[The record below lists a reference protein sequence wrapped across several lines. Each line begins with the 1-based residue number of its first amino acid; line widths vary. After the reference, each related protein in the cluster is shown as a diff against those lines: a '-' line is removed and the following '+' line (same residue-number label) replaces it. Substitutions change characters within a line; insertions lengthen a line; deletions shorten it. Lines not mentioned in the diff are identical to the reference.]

1 MKYVFS
7 LQVVVK
13 QQLINKELNIMNKRL
28 SVGLSVLSFGAITWF
43 VSSCETLPTPN
54 TGSNSLEKPNLPA
67 TLYDYS
73 TGVIKGSAM
82 DIKAFLQNN
91 AVNKTGGFGNVFF
104 DPSFGAADPELMEA
118 ADKYSNASV
127 QLGRVLFYDK
137 KLSLNNMVSCGSCHH
152 QKVGFSDAMASS
164 IGFGGQ
170 KTSRNSMAI
179 CNPIFFNNMFWDS
192 RAAGTLDLSTKPVF
206 NHIEMGMENDAM
218 LEQKLAAVSYYPAL
232 FTAAFGDDKVT
243 RNRISMAIS
252 HFLSSMITGNSKF
265 DAVSAGSQKYT
276 ELEQMGHDIFF
287 SDRARCSRC
296 HAGDNLSA
304 PDMPGDPYGSPT
316 VKGTAN
322 IGLERQYKDPGK
334 ENGNFR
340 IPSLR
345 NIELTGPY
353 MHDGR
358 FANLNQVIDH
368 YSHGVQPH
376 SHLDKNLKDNNGN
389 PVKLNFS
396 ELEKDALIAFLRTLT
411 DNKFITDPRF
421 SDPFAN

>member
-1 MKYVFS
+1 MITF
-7 LQVVVK
+7 
-13 QQLINKELNIMNKRL
+13 NKRL
-28 SVGLSVLSFGAITWF
+28 GVGAVVLGFGAISWF
-43 VSSCETLPTPN
+43 VSSCETLPAPGN
-54 TGSNSLEKPNLPA
+54 NSQALEQPKLPSS
-67 TLYDYS
+67 LYDYS
-73 TGVIKGSAM
+73 SGAIMGRFLSIK
-82 DIKAFLQNN
+82 DELLNN
-91 AVNKTGGFGNVFF
+91 SKNRFGGFGNVFI
-104 DPSFGAADPELMEA
+104 DPSFGTTDPELLEA
-118 ADKYSNASV
+118 AELYSNASV

-137 KLSLNNMVSCGSCHH
+137 KLSLNNMISCGSCHH
-152 QKVGFSDAMASS
+152 QEVGFSDAMSVS

-170 KTSRNSMAI
+170 KTARNSMAI

-232 FTAAFGDDKVT
+232 FQAAFGDSKVT
-243 RNRISMAIS
+243 RNRVSMAIS

-265 DAVSAGSQKYT
+265 DEVSSGNAQYT
-276 ELEQMGHDIFF
+276 ALEKMGHDLFF

-296 HAGDNLSA
+296 HAGENLSA
-304 PDMPGDPYGSPT
+304 PDLPGGAYSAPE

-322 IGLERQYKDPGK
+322 IGLERQYKDAGK

-358 FANLNQVIDH
+358 FANLSQVVDH
-368 YSHGVQPH
+368 YSHGVQAH
-376 SHLDKNLKDNNGN
+376 SHLDKNLKDVNGN

-396 ELEKDALIAFLRTLT
+396 DLEKDALIAFLRTLT
-411 DNKFITDPRF
+411 DTKFITDPRF

>member
-1 MKYVFS
+1 MGRA
-7 LQVVVK
+7 L
-13 QQLINKELNIMNKRL
+13 
-28 SVGLSVLSFGAITWF
+28 
-43 VSSCETLPTPN
+43 
-54 TGSNSLEKPNLPA
+54 
-67 TLYDYS
+67 
-73 TGVIKGSAM
+73 
-82 DIKAFLQNN
+82 DIKQELMNN
-91 AVNKTGGFGNVFF
+91 AKNRFGGFGNVFI
-104 DPSFGAADPELMEA
+104 DPSFGSADPELLEA
-118 ADKYSNASV
+118 AELYSNESV

-137 KLSLNNMVSCGSCHH
+137 KLSLNNMISCGSCHH
-152 QKVGFSDAMASS
+152 QAVGFSDAMASS

-218 LEQKLAAVSYYPAL
+218 LEQKLSAVSYYPAL
-232 FTAAFGDDKVT
+232 FLAAFGDSKVT
-243 RNRISMAIS
+243 RNRVSMAIS
-252 HFLSSMITGNSKF
+252 HFLSSMITGNAKI
-265 DAVSAGSQKYT
+265 DAVNAGKEQFT
-276 ELEQMGHDIFF
+276 ALEQMGHDLFF

-304 PDMPGDPYGSPT
+304 PDLPGGAYSAPT

-322 IGLERQYKDPGK
+322 IGLERQYQDPGK

-358 FANLNQVIDH
+358 FANLNQVVDH
-368 YSHGVQPH
+368 YSHGIQAH
-376 SHLDKNLKDNNGN
+376 THLDKNLKDASGN
-389 PVKLNFS
+389 PVKLNFTD
-396 ELEKDALIAFLRTLT
+396 LEKEALIAFLRTLT
-411 DNKFITDPRF
+411 DTKFINDPRF

>member
-1 MKYVFS
+1 MITLNKKVGVGA
-7 LQVVVK
+7 VV
-13 QQLINKELNIMNKRL
+13 L
-28 SVGLSVLSFGAITWF
+28 GFGAISWF
-43 VSSCETLPTPN
+43 VSSCETIPTPAGNSTSLEQPKLPT
-54 TGSNSLEKPNLPA
+54 S
-67 TLYDYS
+67 LYDYTWS
-73 TGVIKGSAM
+73 NIMGRAL
-82 DIKAFLQNN
+82 DIKQELMNN
-91 AVNKTGGFGNVFF
+91 AKNRFGGFGNVFI
-104 DPSFGAADPELMEA
+104 DPSFGSADPELLEA
-118 ADKYSNASV
+118 AELYSNESV

-137 KLSLNNMVSCGSCHH
+137 KLSLNNMISCGSCHH
-152 QKVGFSDAMASS
+152 QAVGFSDAMASS

-218 LEQKLAAVSYYPAL
+218 LEQKLSAVSYYPAL
-232 FTAAFGDDKVT
+232 FLAAFGDSKVT
-243 RNRISMAIS
+243 RNRVSMAIS
-252 HFLSSMITGNSKF
+252 HFLSSMITGNAKI
-265 DAVSAGSQKYT
+265 DAVNAGKEQFT
-276 ELEQMGHDIFF
+276 ALEQMGHDLFF

-304 PDMPGDPYGSPT
+304 PDLPGGAYSAPT

-322 IGLERQYKDPGK
+322 IGLERQYQDPGK

-358 FANLNQVIDH
+358 FANLNQVVDH
-368 YSHGVQPH
+368 YSHGIQAH
-376 SHLDKNLKDNNGN
+376 THLDKNLKDASGN
-389 PVKLNFS
+389 PVKLNFTD
-396 ELEKDALIAFLRTLT
+396 LEKEALIAFLRTLT
-411 DNKFITDPRF
+411 DTKFINDPRF

>member
-1 MKYVFS
+1 
-7 LQVVVK
+7 LQVAGK
-13 QQLINKELNIMNKRL
+13 QRLIKKKLNIMNKRL

-73 TGVIKGSAM
+73 TGVIKGSTL
-82 DIKAFLQNN
+82 DIKTFLQNN
-91 AVNKTGGFGNVFF
+91 AFNKRGGFGNVFI
-104 DPSFGAADPELMEA
+104 DPSFGASDPELIEA

-170 KTSRNSMAI
+170 
-179 CNPIFFNNMFWDS
+179 
-192 RAAGTLDLSTKPVF
+192 
-206 NHIEMGMENDAM
+206 
-218 LEQKLAAVSYYPAL
+218 QKLAAVSYYPAL
-232 FTAAFGDDKVT
+232 FAAAFGDDKVT

-265 DAVSAGSQKYT
+265 DAVSAGTQKYS
-276 ELEQMGHDIFF
+276 ELEQMGHDLFF

>member
-1 MKYVFS
+1 MITLNKKVGVGA
-7 LQVVVK
+7 VV
-13 QQLINKELNIMNKRL
+13 L
-28 SVGLSVLSFGAITWF
+28 GFGAISWF
-43 VSSCETLPTPN
+43 VSSCETIPTPAGNSTSLEQPKLPT
-54 TGSNSLEKPNLPA
+54 S
-67 TLYDYS
+67 LYDYTWS
-73 TGVIKGSAM
+73 NIMGRAL
-82 DIKAFLQNN
+82 DIKQELMNN
-91 AVNKTGGFGNVFF
+91 AKNRFGGFGNVFI
-104 DPSFGAADPELMEA
+104 DPSFGSADPELLEA
-118 ADKYSNASV
+118 AELYSNESV

-137 KLSLNNMVSCGSCHH
+137 KLSLNNMISCGSCHH
-152 QKVGFSDAMASS
+152 QAVGFSDAMASS

-218 LEQKLAAVSYYPAL
+218 LEQKLSAVSYYPAL
-232 FTAAFGDDKVT
+232 FLAAFGDSKVT
-243 RNRISMAIS
+243 RNRVSMAIS
-252 HFLSSMITGNSKF
+252 HFLSSMITGNAKI
-265 DAVSAGSQKYT
+265 DAVNAGKEQFT
-276 ELEQMGHDIFF
+276 ALEQTGHDLFF

-304 PDMPGDPYGSPT
+304 PDLPGGAYSAPT

-322 IGLERQYKDPGK
+322 IGLERQYQDPGK

-358 FANLNQVIDH
+358 FANLNQVVDH
-368 YSHGVQPH
+368 YSHGIQAH
-376 SHLDKNLKDNNGN
+376 THLDKNLKDASGN
-389 PVKLNFS
+389 PVKLNFTD
-396 ELEKDALIAFLRTLT
+396 LEKEALIAFLRTLT
-411 DNKFITDPRF
+411 DTKFINDPRF